1 MSKCPSKCSSALTG
15 GTLFKCLSAVS
26 ALLKWLSSIQVPKF
40 LQVLNCVSVSRTRL
54 KTVCKTL
61 QKQAPWQAKHIYIY
75 IYIYTNIAR
84 NSLLGGVSFSSVVLP
99 IVFSCTGTALCT
111 SMSMDIFWK
120 QLLQKISNILGEY
133 PSEFLKNCG
142 L

>member
-75 IYIYTNIAR
+75 TNIAR

-99 IVFSCTGTALCT
+99 IVFSCTGTTLCT

-133 PSEFLKNCG
+133 PSELLKNCG

>member
-1 MSKCPSKCSSALTG
+1 MAKFDPSAQVPSSAQLRECLKNKTQDCLQDFAKTG
-15 GTLFKCLSAVS
+15 SMTSETY
-26 ALLKWLSSIQVPKF
+26 IY
-40 LQVLNCVSVSRTRL
+40 
-54 KTVCKTL
+54 
-61 QKQAPWQAKHIYIY
+61 IYIYYIY

-99 IVFSCTGTALCT
+99 IVFSCTGTTLCT

-133 PSEFLKNCG
+133 PSELLKNCG

>member
-1 MSKCPSKCSSALTG
+1 MAKFDPSA
-15 GTLFKCLSAVS
+15 
-26 ALLKWLSSIQVPKF
+26 QVPSSVQLRECLKNKTQDC
-40 LQVLNCVSVSRTRL
+40 LQDFA
-54 KTVCKTL
+54 KTGSMTSETYT
-61 QKQAPWQAKHIYIY
+61 YIY
-75 IYIYTNIAR
+75 IYIHTNIAR
-84 NSLLGGVSFSSVVLP
+84 NSLLVGVSFSSVVLP
-99 IVFSCTGTALCT
+99 IVFSCTGTTLCT